1 MTRFTYEGT
10 TFSGQP
16 VSGIARALDSEALC
30 AQLRIEGV
38 LLIEARP
45 VPTGGTWSR
54 LSLRH
59 GYDMAITR
67 FFRHL
72 ATLVGAGVPLSKAL
86 DGLAQRAQ
94 GRAWARTLTDIA
106 ERVRTGSSLAQ
117 ALSASGGIFAG
128 VAIPMIAAA
137 ESGGTLAEVLD
148 RIAGFR
154 EKWEA
159 VNRKVRGAL
168 VYPAVVSIIAVAV
181 VWIMLAHVVPVFAQ
195 MFANLGAD
203 LPRPTRILLS
213 LSSSARI
220 WWWVI
225 PVLAAAVALGYGAAK
240 RRPGWRLRFAQW
252 GLRLPLLGDILG
264 KVSVARVSRTA
275 ATLLENG
282 VPLLPGLRTAAKT
295 AGNVAIECVF
305 LDAADAVESGKPLS
319 EPLAGVRQIPPLAS
333 QMLSTGEES
342 ANLGRMFGRLA
353 DLYEAEADAAVTVIT
368 AVIEPALV
376 VVMGI
381 IVAAILIALYLPMF
395 DVLSQIGG

>member
-1 MTRFTYEGT
+1 M
-10 TFSGQP
+10 
-16 VSGIARALDSEALC
+16 SGIARALDSEALG
-30 AQLRIEGV
+30 AQLRSKGV

-45 VPTGGTWSR
+45 VLSVARWLR
-54 LSLRH
+54 LFPRH
-59 GYDMAITR
+59 RYDMAITR

-94 GRAWARTLTDIA
+94 GRAWARTLGDIA
-106 ERVRTGSSLAQ
+106 DRVRSGSSLAE
-117 ALSASGGIFAG
+117 ALSACDETFAG
-128 VAIPMIAAA
+128 VAIPMITAA
-137 ESGGTLAEVLD
+137 ESGGTLAEVLE

-159 VNRKVRGAL
+159 VSRKVRGAL
-168 VYPAVVSIIAVAV
+168 VYPAVVSIVAVAV
-181 VWIMLAHVVPVFAQ
+181 IWIMLAHVVPVFAQ
-195 MFANLGAD
+195 MFTNLGAE
-203 LPRPTRILLS
+203 LPRPTRILLR
-213 LSSSARI
+213 LSSSARN

-225 PVLAAAVALGYGAAK
+225 PVLAATVALGFSVAK
-240 RRPGWRLRFAQW
+240 SRPGWRLHLAQW
-252 GLRLPLLGDILG
+252 GLGLPLLGDILG

-282 VPLLPGLRTAAKT
+282 VPLLSGLRTAAKT
-295 AGNVAIECVF
+295 AGNAAIERVF
-305 LDAADAVESGKPLS
+305 LDAADAVELGKPLS
-319 EPLAGVRQIPPLAS
+319 EPLAAVRQIPPLAS
-333 QMLSTGEES
+333 QMLSTGEET
-342 ANLGRMFGRLA
+342 ANLGRMFGKLA
-353 DLYEAEADAAVTVIT
+353 DFYEAEADAAVSVIT